1 MADLKNV
8 ARDKFKQ
15 RVVQTV
21 TGIIAIIGVTLW
33 FLGQWWGPYL
43 AAASIILF
51 TVATLRCMDDEAVL
65 KREHFAQLAKK

>member
-15 RVVQTV
+15 RIVQTV

-33 FLGQWWGPYL
+33 FLGQWWGQYL
-43 AAASIILF
+43 AAASIIIF
-51 TVATLRCMDDEAVL
+51 TVATLRWIDDEVVL
-65 KREHFAQLAKK
+65 EKEHFTQPAKK